1 MVHLNLLPTQDPIE
15 DLLEV
20 QDDPQD
26 NTTEVLVLD
35 NEPYNMYQVNNPQL
49 TDSEELSDIDTNLIA
64 YDIDQEETP
73 YSSNRTTFVCTHS
86 KESNLCLAQPTDKV
100 KKTWYNQISKS
111 ELKVDPKFATDR
123 ECYEMEA
130 TLLNIDPNV
139 IQATYLG
146 PLIDLPPIPT
156 FSLNPGSKLQ
166 AHLPSGLSITT
177 LIDTG
182 CHKTILNRKF
192 LQKHLYHFQNFK
204 KVLLREDHKI
214 KLANGTII
222 KTDGLIALPLII
234 QDYLFQFLV
243 LVTTLSEEY
252 EFVLGLEA
260 LIQMESTYFLGH
272 NTLQLAER
280 CIPLYLLKDFTL
292 PPNGQTVIHLTGQLP
307 TSFSSGFAV
316 VHVKPLNNTLSIITT
331 ETEFINQTTCFT
343 LRNTDHKSHTFTSQ
357 NPFGYFDT
365 RSIGYYDPLTATQM
379 LSSHHL
385 IFPSH
390 LASISDQTYDRLIHE
405 EPALGTQD
413 PYPWLDPQDPRRFQ
427 TDRELLEQLID
438 LSESSLTPSEKEE
451 FYDLLE
457 QYKQA
462 FSLRDEI
469 GLAPHMQINLELTDT
484 TPFFIR
490 PFSVKEDMK
499 PKIDKEMNKLCILQI
514 LKKELS
520 GYSSPAMAIPRK
532 NSDIPRV
539 VADFRHLNTKL
550 PQLNMSFPLVKECI
564 QRIGASQCEVMSV
577 IDLRDAYHTL
587 RLSPNSQQY
596 CGITPYYG
604 SDTYLYQRLP
614 MGLKV
619 SPAIWQ
625 AFINKV
631 LGPIPNRQ
639 RHIAIMD
646 DCLVHSKF
654 KDHKQD
660 LTNLFQSLLDHGL
673 KISPRKCQFFRTSL
687 IYMGFKFL
695 IHEGRPSFTPM
706 KDKCDAIR
714 NLEPPKTIKDCRK
727 FCGMVNFL
735 ATFLKDL
742 QKHLIP
748 IYNLTRKN
756 TTFAWTDECQKSFD
770 TIKRMLMKPPILRM
784 PDTKGIFR
792 LMSDTS
798 IVATGAALYQCQDN
812 KFYIVGYNSKK
823 LPQAAKNYSIT
834 ELELFGLVINIYA
847 FRQLL
852 TNVHFEC
859 YCDHSAITYIL
870 NSKKRIATRRI
881 QKLIEQLLQFN
892 FTIHYLPGSKMH
904 IADLLSRLAGKDLDP
919 PDKVIPISFNA
930 MQSQQPIRCSQR
942 LKAKAMQNP
951 SPTPKPSSALPSY
964 NPQVLLKK
972 LPTIDSAS
980 IQYKDVFPHNLQKS
994 ISSKRKSVQ
1003 HTQKSKTVPKNIDV
1017 RKSIPEYKLN
1027 MPEIMYQPTT
1037 QNSNKTTF
1045 LSPPSVIH
1053 KSDKK
1058 TPLPPILPTDKI
1070 TLVNPQLEI
1079 PQTLPPI
1086 EVPPPQTESIET
1098 YRAPED
1104 FLYNKP
1110 LPILKDSKE
1119 LDIFR
1124 RHIPK
1129 QKEIDEFLSVLKA
1142 KVTKDYKLPLLAQ
1155 SIINAYPQSP
1165 AFKNIYQYITTNTL
1179 PPNRRLQRSII
1190 SNADNYIVAN
1200 GLLFKLQQVPRN
1212 KQLHHKCLLVIPET
1226 FEHIVFHM
1234 YHDSLLGAHYGPL
1247 NTYYT
1252 IKDKYY
1258 IHNLLDK
1265 VNKYVTSCEECQKQ
1279 KTKKNKSRYFH
1290 PRIPLDYNPMAYVS
1304 ADIKYMPKGIY
1315 NYEFLLVVVCEI
1327 TGFVLAI
1334 PLIKHDAVTIAHALL
1349 EKLIFIFGPPQTLI
1363 VDEDRALSAK
1373 VMHYILDALKV
1384 NVKLVSPHN
1393 HGSLKTE
1400 RYIQT
1405 INNLITRHLTG
1416 KGREWP
1422 LYVTST
1428 CYAMNTFV
1436 SPITGFS
1443 PYELVFL
1450 KKPPDILNLHFQPL
1464 QTVAKG
1470 YEDYCIKMKTKL
1482 ENVGNFIIELKA
1494 FQQERQAQFAHD
1506 LPTPPETFQEGQLVY
1521 FLAPSAA
1528 TLRTNTKKCRADYV
1542 GPLVINKVLDS
1553 THYILNDLQG
1563 RILIGVYHINRL
1575 KKANVRTPSG
1585 SVSTYQQLCEA
1596 FTHITEEEANAATP
1610 LPDTAPAAILQS
1622 IYNLPYQH
1630 HSGCTTPNSTC
1641 ECILD
1646 VIPFN

>member
-1 MVHLNLLPTQDPIE
+1 M
-15 DLLEV
+15 
-20 QDDPQD
+20 
-26 NTTEVLVLD
+26 
-35 NEPYNMYQVNNPQL
+35 
-49 TDSEELSDIDTNLIA
+49 
-64 YDIDQEETP
+64 
-73 YSSNRTTFVCTHS
+73 
-86 KESNLCLAQPTDKV
+86 
-100 KKTWYNQISKS
+100 
-111 ELKVDPKFATDR
+111 
-123 ECYEMEA
+123 
-130 TLLNIDPNV
+130 
-139 IQATYLG
+139 
-146 PLIDLPPIPT
+146 
-156 FSLNPGSKLQ
+156 
-166 AHLPSGLSITT
+166 
-177 LIDTG
+177 
-182 CHKTILNRKF
+182 
-192 LQKHLYHFQNFK
+192 
-204 KVLLREDHKI
+204 
-214 KLANGTII
+214 
-222 KTDGLIALPLII
+222 
-234 QDYLFQFLV
+234 
-243 LVTTLSEEY
+243 
-252 EFVLGLEA
+252 
-260 LIQMESTYFLGH
+260 
-272 NTLQLAER
+272 
-280 CIPLYLLKDFTL
+280 
-292 PPNGQTVIHLTGQLP
+292 
-307 TSFSSGFAV
+307 
-316 VHVKPLNNTLSIITT
+316 
-331 ETEFINQTTCFT
+331 
-343 LRNTDHKSHTFTSQ
+343 
-357 NPFGYFDT
+357 
-365 RSIGYYDPLTATQM
+365 
-379 LSSHHL
+379 
-385 IFPSH
+385 
-390 LASISDQTYDRLIHE
+390 
-405 EPALGTQD
+405 
-413 PYPWLDPQDPRRFQ
+413 
-427 TDRELLEQLID
+427 EQLID

-532 NSDIPRV
+532 NSNIPRV

-564 QRIGASQCEVMSV
+564 QRIGASLCEVMSA

-625 AFINKV
+625 AFINNI

-714 NLEPPKTIKDCRK
+714 NLKPPKTIKDCRK

-798 IVATGAALYQCQDN
+798 TVATGAALYQCQDN

-1003 HTQKSKTVPKNIDV
+1003 HTQKLKTVPKTIDV
-1017 RKSIPEYKLN
+1017 RKSTPEYKLN
-1027 MPEIMYQPTT
+1027 MPEIIHQPTS

-1190 SNADNYIVAN
+1190 SNAGNYIVAN

-1226 FEHIVFHM
+1226 FEHIVFRWF
-1234 YHDSLLGAHYGPL
+1234 
-1247 NTYYT
+1247 
-1252 IKDKYY
+1252 K
-1258 IHNLLDK
+1258 
-1265 VNKYVTSCEECQKQ
+1265 
-1279 KTKKNKSRYFH
+1279 F
-1290 PRIPLDYNPMAYVS
+1290 
-1304 ADIKYMPKGIY
+1304 
-1315 NYEFLLVVVCEI
+1315 
-1327 TGFVLAI
+1327 
-1334 PLIKHDAVTIAHALL
+1334 
-1349 EKLIFIFGPPQTLI
+1349 TL
-1363 VDEDRALSAK
+1363 
-1373 VMHYILDALKV
+1373 
-1384 NVKLVSPHN
+1384 
-1393 HGSLKTE
+1393 
-1400 RYIQT
+1400 
-1405 INNLITRHLTG
+1405 
-1416 KGREWP
+1416 
-1422 LYVTST
+1422 
-1428 CYAMNTFV
+1428 
-1436 SPITGFS
+1436 
-1443 PYELVFL
+1443 
-1450 KKPPDILNLHFQPL
+1450 KPPYSG
-1464 QTVAKG
+1464 AS
-1470 YEDYCIKMKTKL
+1470 
-1482 ENVGNFIIELKA
+1482 
-1494 FQQERQAQFAHD
+1494 ER
-1506 LPTPPETFQEGQLVY
+1506 
-1521 FLAPSAA
+1521 S
-1528 TLRTNTKKCRADYV
+1528 
-1542 GPLVINKVLDS
+1542 
-1553 THYILNDLQG
+1553 
-1563 RILIGVYHINRL
+1563 
-1575 KKANVRTPSG
+1575 
-1585 SVSTYQQLCEA
+1585 
-1596 FTHITEEEANAATP
+1596 
-1610 LPDTAPAAILQS
+1610 
-1622 IYNLPYQH
+1622 
-1630 HSGCTTPNSTC
+1630 
-1641 ECILD
+1641 
-1646 VIPFN
+1646 